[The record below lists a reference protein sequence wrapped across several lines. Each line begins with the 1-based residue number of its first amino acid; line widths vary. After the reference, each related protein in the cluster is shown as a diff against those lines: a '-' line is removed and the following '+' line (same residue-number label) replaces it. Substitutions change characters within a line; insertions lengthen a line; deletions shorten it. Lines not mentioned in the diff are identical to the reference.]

1 MTQKLFSVPVA
12 DAACAATPAAWSLDV
27 SRGQAL
33 IVHGQRA
40 VLWRV
45 TRGAFQ
51 IERPTSEGRDI
62 VALAL
67 PGDLVGIEALL
78 GEACAFSVTAL
89 LDGGAEPE
97 PVIGE
102 QALARALAQAVRQ
115 QQRQALEM
123 TGMRS
128 GAVPDRVRNLLRCL
142 ERRGVGNGAGLSRRE
157 LPMLRDIA
165 LIVNS
170 TPETVCRE
178 LKRLVPAEP
187 RRPRPVAR
195 PRWSEAPAFPAAFA
209 VAC

>member
-1 MTQKLFSVPVA
+1 MTEKMLSIPVA
-12 DAACAATPAAWSLDV
+12 DGACAATPVAWRLEV
-27 SRGQAL
+27 PRGQSL
-33 IVHGQRA
+33 LVRGQRA

-51 IERPTSEGRDI
+51 IERPTPDGRDI

-78 GEACAFSVTAL
+78 GEASAFSVTAL

-97 PVIGE
+97 PGVGE

-128 GAVPDRVRNLLRCL
+128 GAVPERVRNLLRCL
-142 ERRGVGNGAGLSRRE
+142 ERPGVGTGAGLSRRE

-165 LIVNS
+165 PIVNS

-187 RRPRPVAR
+187 RRARPIAR

>member
-1 MTQKLFSVPVA
+1 MTFLQSSLSSAGAA
-12 DAACAATPAAWSLDV
+12 DAAVPAAWRLDV
-27 SRGQAL
+27 LRGQSL
-33 IVHGQRA
+33 IIHGQRA

-51 IERPTSEGRDI
+51 IERPTPEGRDI

-78 GEACAFSVTAL
+78 GEASAFAVTAL

-102 QALARALAQAVRQ
+102 QALSRALAQAVRQ
-115 QQRQALEM
+115 QQRQAIEM

-142 ERRGVGNGAGLSRRE
+142 ECPGVGTGAGLSRRE

-178 LKRLVPAEP
+178 LKRLLPAEP
-187 RRPRPVAR
+187 RRPRPIAR
-195 PRWSEAPAFPAAFA
+195 PRWSEAPAFPAGFA